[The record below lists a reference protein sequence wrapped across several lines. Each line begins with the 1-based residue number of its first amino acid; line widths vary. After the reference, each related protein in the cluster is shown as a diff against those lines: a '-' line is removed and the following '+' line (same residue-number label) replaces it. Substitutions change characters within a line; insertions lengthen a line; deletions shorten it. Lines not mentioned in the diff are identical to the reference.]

1 MSGVIQICLFVWVIM
16 FYVCL
21 VYGKSSV
28 SGLCVVMWGVEG
40 GGLIVVCRCV
50 SVCKQIK
57 VHTAWL
63 QEGCQKWLAGI
74 VYIEEF
80 VAQLAILARGGVGR
94 VVRSK
99 KGFGLPGDCSEM
111 SLPFL

>member
-1 MSGVIQICLFVWVIM
+1 M

-28 SGLCVVMWGVEG
+28 TGLCVVMWGVVG
-40 GGLIVVCRCV
+40 GGLIVVCRCG
-50 SVCKQIK
+50 SVCKHIK
-57 VHTAWL
+57 VHTPWL
-63 QEGCQKWLAGI
+63 QEGCQNWLAGI

-80 VAQLAILARGGVGR
+80 VAQLALLARGWEGR
-94 VVRSK
+94 VVSSK
-99 KGFGLPGDCSEM
+99 RGFGLPGGGSEM